1 MTEQHPFSVWFVI
14 GLLLIIYGLMIM
26 GAGVYD
32 YFVPPANPV
41 VMNELHAPI
50 WWGGLLL
57 VMGLFYSIKFTPKK
71 QKK

>member
-14 GLLLIIYGLMIM
+14 GLLLIVYGLMIM